1 MFMAFERRSFI
12 KTAIVAGSVAMLP
25 RISLAG
31 ISPKSKRRVIVI
43 GGGFAGATAA
53 KYISMWSSNT
63 EVIMIER
70 NAQFVSCPQSNLVLG
85 GSRTLQQLT
94 HDYNGLADKYNVK
107 TVQAEVT
114 SIDTDKQKVALHDG
128 VSVSYDRLVIA
139 PGVDF
144 IYDDLPALAGFEA
157 QQRVPH
163 AWKAGSQTSILKQQ
177 LHTMKQGGTMI
188 MTVPATPFRCPPG
201 PYERA
206 CQIAYYMKHHNPTA
220 KLIILDANADV
231 ASKKALFKG
240 AWNQYYSD
248 LIEYVPNN
256 AIETVDVKKLAV
268 ETEFD
273 SFSADVLNVIPP
285 QKAGKVA
292 EMAGVINV
300 DQRWCLVDFLTYEST
315 EKKNVHVIGDAV
327 HAKLPKSGHMANA
340 QAKICAAAIA
350 SLLAE
355 QEPEQEPVFSNTC
368 YSFVDEKQAM
378 HVAAVYRYNAEQK
391 QMVVMPGGGVSAKA
405 TNLEG
410 AYANAWAKNIWAD
423 MLG

>member
-1 MFMAFERRSFI
+1 MALKRRSFI
-12 KTAIVAGSVAMLP
+12 KTAAVAGSIAVIPKFA
-25 RISLAG
+25 LATQK
-31 ISPKSKRRVIVI
+31 PKAQQRVVII

-70 NAQFVSCPQSNLVLG
+70 NAQFISCPQSNLVLG

-94 HDYNGLADKYNVK
+94 HDYNDLADKYDVK
-107 TVQAEVT
+107 TVQAEVVK
-114 SIDTDKQKVALHDG
+114 IDSEKQKITLHDG
-128 VSVSYDRLVIA
+128 VELNYHRLVIA

-144 IYDDLPALAGFEA
+144 IYDDLPMLSGFEV
-157 QQRVPH
+157 QQKIPH
-163 AWKAGSQTSILKQQ
+163 AWKAGAQTEILKQQ
-177 LHTMKQGGTMI
+177 IHGMKKGGTVV

-206 CQIAYYMKHHNPTA
+206 CQVAFYLKHHNPTA
-220 KLIILDANADV
+220 KLLILDANADV
-231 ASKKALFKG
+231 ASKKALFKS
-240 AWNQYYSD
+240 AWQEHYSG
-248 LIEYVPNN
+248 LIEYVSNST
-256 AIETVDVKKLAV
+256 IEHIDVESLAV

-300 DQRWCLVDFLTYEST
+300 DNRWCLVDFLTYEST
-315 EKKNVHVIGDAV
+315 EKKNIHVIGDAV

-340 QAKICAAAIA
+340 QAKVCAAAIA
-350 SLLAE
+350 ALLAE

-368 YSFVDEKQAM
+368 YSFVNDKQAG
-378 HVAAVYRYNAEQK
+378 HVAAVYRYNSERK
-391 QMVVMPGGGVSAKA
+391 QMVPMPGGGVSSQA
-405 TNLEG
+405 THLEG

-423 MLG
+423 MLK